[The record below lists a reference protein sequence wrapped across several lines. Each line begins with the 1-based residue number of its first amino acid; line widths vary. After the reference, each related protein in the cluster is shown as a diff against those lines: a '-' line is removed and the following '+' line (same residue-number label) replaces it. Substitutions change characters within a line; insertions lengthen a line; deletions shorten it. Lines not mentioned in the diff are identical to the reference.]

1 MTVPILQ
8 PHHFVED
15 QEAVQAFLAEAG
27 VSCLQRK

>member
-1 MTVPILQ
+1 MTVPIL
-8 PHHFVED
+8 FARCED